1 MERRVGKYLIDCTK
15 EEISEDNFRKHDFII
30 DIAPTFTI
38 VHGDELSFRQAKIL
52 RYGAEEKQ
60 ITDILKEIIQS
71 RFRGLTSLKLFV
83 E

>member
-1 MERRVGKYLIDCTK
+1 MERIIGKYMIDCTK

-30 DIAPTFTI
+30 DFAPIFTI
-38 VHGDELSFRQAKIL
+38 IHGDELSFRQAKIL
-52 RYGAEEKQ
+52 RYSTEEKQ

-71 RFRGLTSLKLFV
+71 RFRGLSSLKLLV